1 MGTLNEYRD
10 REHWSYSALNQ
21 FLNICS
27 LQFYFDRIA
36 KLPKSFVPVSLSFG
50 SAYHRALEWV
60 NLQRKDGS
68 VPKPEESS
76 DLFAEVWSR
85 QLESDNDIRFG
96 KDQDAETCLH
106 QGMAMV
112 GAYVQQIDPEER
124 VVSVN
129 EAFAVALVDADG
141 NVLEKPMVGEL
152 DLVVDASGIVVCDEK
167 SSARRWP
174 KGQADKSLQP
184 TAYLYAYQQIH
195 GGDVVPFRFQ
205 VAVKNKAPVIEHHI
219 THRIEDQFHRMVELI
234 KMVERMINAE
244 HFLPNEGSFYCG
256 GCPHH
261 VACKVWHRDI
271 AGVTVRMAA

>member
-36 KLPKSFVPVSLSFG
+36 KLPKTFVPVSLSFG

-68 VPKPEESS
+68 IPEAEESS

-112 GAYVQQIDPEER
+112 SAYVDQIDPEER

-129 EAFAVALVDADG
+129 EAFAVALIDAVGD
-141 NVLEKPMVGEL
+141 VLEKPMVGEL
-152 DLVVDASGIVVCDEK
+152 DLVVDFNGIVVCDEK

-174 KGQADKSLQP
+174 KGQASKSLQP

-195 GGDVVPFRFQ
+195 GGDLVPFRFQ
-205 VAVKNKAPVIEHHI
+205 VAVKNKTPVFE
-219 THRIEDQFHRMVELI
+219 THRTRRDEDDWKLLGMLAA
-234 KMVERMINAE
+234 KAE
-244 HFLPNEGSFYCG
+244 TIVDQDLYYPSRDSFACSGCGFAGACAEYCRGVLP
-256 GCPHH
+256 
-261 VACKVWHRDI
+261 
-271 AGVTVRMAA
+271 AAQAA